1 MNLLA
6 LDLGKR
12 IGIAYTVGDKIQ
24 SCSIDV
30 TSEYHALIMLENY
43 IVLTNPAAVF
53 YEDAPFQPGWA
64 GPFWHN
70 QRGILVALCQK
81 HGRAYDGVNAMTLKK
96 HTTGSGKATKLQ
108 VIAAVNARITGG
120 YSVTDHNEADALALL
135 LYVMDNNI
143 VEVGE

>member
-1 MNLLA
+1 MNMLA
-6 LDLGKR
+6 FDLGKR
-12 IGIAYTVGDKIQ
+12 IGIAYTDGDKIQ
-24 SCSIDV
+24 SCFIDV

-81 HGRAYDGVNAMTLKK
+81 HWRAYGGVNAMTLKK
-96 HTTGSGKATKLQ
+96 HTTGSGKATKPQ
-108 VIAAVNARITGG
+108 VIAAVNARG